1 MKIDLSCP
9 AELRQYELP
18 KEDYPACDLKLYNLG
33 EKTINSVEVTVI
45 FLNKEKEEL
54 ERLVY
59 RAHDLDGRPAT
70 VFAVAVPKENAGE
83 AVALEVMIDK
93 IWFDDASVWRRGKY
107 ALSEYTPNNLP
118 NSRSLEMLR
127 FVAGNTAV
135 GFPQKQDG
143 LWICVCGRPN
153 GADER
158 TCVRCHRERD
168 QVFTRFNRE
177 AIEKLTAQ
185 REQQL
190 ALQAKAAREDASRLQ
205 LQREKVYEAK
215 RKKRR
220 RVVSIV
226 VICAVSAGIAYG
238 TVFHLVPYIRYR
250 GAVSAMEQGQ
260 YEDAYNVFT
269 AMTGYADADDHA
281 VRCRYLQA
289 VADLTE
295 EADEETLLS
304 ARETLVSLGDYE
316 DAAEQITYA
325 DWLHAELYMK
335 NGDIDSAYALYT
347 SLGDYRNSADRVTEC
362 TYLNA
367 KAQLEDGDYD
377 AAYATFLSLGD
388 YEDSADLAKECIYRP
403 AVALMENGGAGD
415 AIAQFERIPGY
426 SDADEKL
433 KEAHYLYGKV
443 LVEANDATSA
453 GMQFLAAGDY
463 SDAKDLANTYL
474 YLSAEEAYNA
484 GKYETAAELYSQIA
498 DYEDAQDKYNE
509 CALTIAES
517 NIKDKEYQ
525 IASTWLATIPDSYSN
540 VLELRQECI
549 YQPAV
554 SALSSKD
561 YQAAVDGF
569 SRISTYRDSSDK
581 LIQAR
586 YGLAAQ
592 KVADAQFSEAVEL
605 YTLLG
610 DYKDSAE
617 LLQDAKYSLGV
628 QQLQNEQWQEAEATF
643 TALDGYRDSAD
654 KIKEAQYHLAIAT
667 YDSGDY
673 ATARA
678 MFEALTGYS
687 DAAQQIKACDYALAG
702 VAESEGR
709 TEEAAE
715 LFASLGDFEDAPD
728 KAKALYYTLGNKAV
742 ENGQILP
749 AARYFAKASG
759 YEDADTL
766 ATQYYDA
773 YYQEAATNAQTA
785 MDNEEYDVAAA
796 LLGHMDLTDL
806 PASYSQLSSLYTE
819 ANYQQANKFYN
830 AGNVYEALPYYRRIP
845 DYKDVAQKLQRTCYM
860 ILGTWQTSDG
870 RTYAF
875 QADGTCTLNG
885 EKLCFRAE
893 TYALYTGATV
903 DELVQTYS
911 VSNISETSMT
921 LRSAQE
927 GTSRTLRLTKV
938 AEAEVADVAEA
949 ETEESAE
956 EESMI
961 LEPATATDFLVVDEE

>member
-9 AELRQYELP
+9 AELRQYALP
-18 KEDYPACDLKLYNLG
+18 RKDYPACDLKLYNLG
-33 EKTINSVEVTVI
+33 EKIISSVEVTVI

-70 VFAVAVPKENAGE
+70 VFSVAVPREDAGD
-83 AVALEVMIDK
+83 AVSLDVIIDK

-127 FVAGNTAV
+127 FVAGNSAV
-135 GFPQKQDG
+135 GFPQKQDN

-153 GADER
+153 GADDR

-168 QVFTRFNRE
+168 QVFARFNRE
-177 AIEKLTAQ
+177 SIEKLTAQ

-226 VICAVSAGIAYG
+226 VICAATVGIAYG

-250 GAVSAMEQGQ
+250 NAVSAMEQGQ
-260 YEDAYNVFT
+260 YEDAYDVFT
-269 AMTGYADADDHA
+269 VMSGYADADDNA

-289 VADLTE
+289 VSNLTE
-295 EADEETLLS
+295 DADEETLLS
-304 ARETLVSLGDYE
+304 ARSELVALGDYE

-335 NGDIDSAYALYT
+335 SGDIDHAAELYT
-347 SLGDYRNSADRVTEC
+347 SLGDYRNSGDRLTEC
-362 TYLNA
+362 TYLKA
-367 KAQLEDGDYD
+367 KEQLESGDYD
-377 AAYATFLSLGD
+377 TAYAAFLALGD
-388 YEDSADLAKECIYRP
+388 YEDSAELAKECIYRP

-443 LVEANDATSA
+443 LVEANDPASA
-453 GMQFLAAGDY
+453 GAQFLDAGDY
-463 SDAKDLANTYL
+463 KDARDLANTYL
-474 YLSAEEAYNA
+474 YLVAEEAY
-484 GKYETAAELYSQIA
+484 AAENYESAANLYIQIA
-498 DYEDAQDKYNE
+498 DYEDARDKYNE
-509 CALTIAES
+509 CALTIAQS
-517 NIKDKEYQ
+517 NIKDREYQ

-540 VLELRQECI
+540 VLELRQECV

-554 SALSSKD
+554 TALSAKN

-569 SRISTYRDSSDK
+569 SRISTYRDSSDR

-592 KVADAQFSEAVEL
+592 KTADAQWQDAVEL

-610 DYKDSAE
+610 DYKDSAD
-617 LLQDAKYSLGV
+617 LLQDAKYNLGV
-628 QQLQNEQWQEAEATF
+628 QQLQNEQWQDAEATF
-643 TALDGYRDSAD
+643 TALDGYRDSTD
-654 KIKEAQYHLAIAT
+654 KLKEAQYHLAAAT
-667 YDSGDY
+667 YASGDY
-673 ATARA
+673 TGARV
-678 MFEALTGYS
+678 MFEALSGYS
-687 DAAQQIKACDYALAG
+687 DAARQVKACDYALA
-702 VAESEGR
+702 VIAESAGN
-709 TEEAAE
+709 TAEAADM
-715 LFASLGDFEDAPD
+715 FASLGDYEDAAD
-728 KAKALYYTLGNKAV
+728 KARALNYVLGTKAV

-766 ATQYYDA
+766 AARYFDA
-773 YYQEAATNAQTA
+773 YYQEASINAQSA

-796 LLGHMDLTDL
+796 LLGHMDLTEL
-806 PASYSQLSSLYTE
+806 PEAYSNLSSLYLE
-819 ANYQQANKFYN
+819 ANYQQAGKLYT
-830 AGNVYEALPYYRRIP
+830 AGNVYEALAYYRRIP
-845 DYKDVAQKLQRTCYM
+845 DYKDVSQKLQRTCYM
-860 ILGTWQTSDG
+860 ILGTWQTTDG
-870 RTYAF
+870 RTYVF
-875 QADGTCTLNG
+875 QADSTCSLNG

-893 TYALYTGATV
+893 TYALYTGATM
-903 DELVQTYS
+903 DDLTQTYS

-927 GTSRTLRLTKV
+927 GVNRTLRLTKV
-938 AEAEVADVAEA
+938 AEAEVADV
-949 ETEESAE
+949 TEPEIQSE
-956 EESMI
+956 DESMV